1 MRGNY
6 SSSLRRAL
14 DFYLGFRFKFA
25 FDDIHFELAETQV
38 IPDLPMLIT
47 SNHVSWWDGFFI
59 SEVQRRLLPGI
70 PHYTIMLDSE
80 LRKYPFFSRIG
91 AIGIDPAQPTKVAQ
105 TFLSLR
111 KIRRSKHSM
120 SVALFP
126 QGQITPQLVRPIE
139 FKRGVETLIRT
150 LNPVQIIPVALHIE
164 PLSKPRPTALIRSG
178 RAIRSDNQRISTEF
192 LEAQVQMLLDQT
204 AISDPLKRLRIKRES
219 EVHT

>member
-1 MRGNY
+1 
-6 SSSLRRAL
+6 
-14 DFYLGFRFKFA
+14 
-25 FDDIHFELAETQV
+25 
-38 IPDLPMLIT
+38 
-47 SNHVSWWDGFFI
+47 
-59 SEVQRRLLPGI
+59 
-70 PHYTIMLDSE
+70 
-80 LRKYPFFSRIG
+80 
-91 AIGIDPAQPTKVAQ
+91 
-105 TFLSLR
+105 
-111 KIRRSKHSM
+111 M